1 MSILKTLT
9 PGSGQWRC
17 AACPR
22 LTPTLRAFFPSSSS
36 LRQPSS
42 YTGTTVSAKHIW
54 QTKKNPKLSESL
66 ITYPLRG
73 IHLIGK
79 AILRLCNLFLCDMY
93 TMTQSN
99 KYAHYKVALTSDI
112 SNGTRVLSQL
122 RLGAGIAL
130 RSFLAI
136 GSVFGQ
142 RRYSDWTWSSCCR
155 WYIFR
160 SEPWCQHLYLLSLA
174 SYRELLLRWCLIA

>member
-1 MSILKTLT
+1 M
-9 PGSGQWRC
+9 GSGDARRVPDWPLDSGRFSLAALAC
-17 AACPR
+17 ASH
-22 LTPTLRAFFPSSSS
+22 LPTQG
-36 LRQPSS
+36 QPFQQNISD
-42 YTGTTVSAKHIW
+42 K
-54 QTKKNPKLSESL
+54 QKKNPKLSESL